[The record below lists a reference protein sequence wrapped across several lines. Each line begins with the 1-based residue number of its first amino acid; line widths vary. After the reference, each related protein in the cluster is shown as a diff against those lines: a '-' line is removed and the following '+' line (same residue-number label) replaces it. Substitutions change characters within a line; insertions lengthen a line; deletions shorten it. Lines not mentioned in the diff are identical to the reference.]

1 MTFGVLK
8 ALRGWGGGSLIED
21 IVLWKNTFCFVSFPN
36 IDDYDGEHQRDE
48 VEEGDVGEEHCD
60 VDGGVPVQFE
70 ITFRC
75 LTNYWR

>member
-1 MTFGVLK
+1 MGGVTDLGHSPLEK
-8 ALRGWGGGSLIED
+8 H
-21 IVLWKNTFCFVSFPN
+21 VLFVSFPN